1 MSAMTTFIPAPS
13 KALAMPSPMPLAPPV
28 TNAVLPGRFC
38 MPRFSMNLRR
48 RCAGAGE
55 QSAGQTAA
63 SHIVSNTYSLALAQ
77 CTGRKGRAMVAEV
90 PGAIGRV
97 AGVAP
102 RVQGWPARSAAYYGL
117 FVIIL
122 ATMLNFLDAQVFG
135 MLAQRIK
142 IDLGL
147 TDEQLGFLVGPAN
160 VIFYV
165 LAGGV
170 TLTGGITALG
180 GLAQNFTQL
189 FLSRM
194 LVGAGG
200 SAHAPGAYSMLA
212 DYFPPA
218 RLPRAIGFLQLGFI
232 GGNTLGIYLGGFLL
246 SLVTAWPVGHW
257 MGLTLHSWQWVLM
270 MVGAPGFVIA
280 GLLLFATEPPR
291 RGLTVQGQ
299 AVPMKVVLREIWTRR
314 SIYLPLFIGLAFSA
328 TEVFGFQAWR
338 APFLIRTYGWDEARI
353 GRWWSLVFLVA
364 SLVGV
369 VFGTLFTEWLGK
381 RYRDA
386 NVRASTILFA
396 FAAPCEILAPLM
408 PSGELSLLCTGGA
421 LACGLASAVPQNA
434 AIQRITPNEMRGQV
448 TAIYLFMFIVFG
460 ALGGQLIGTITQRVF
475 ATDQDLWKSLVLN
488 ASILMPLAALT
499 ISRGIRP

>member
-28 TNAVLPGRFC
+28 TNAVLPDRFC

-48 RCAGAGE
+48 RCADAGE

-165 LAGGV
+165 LVGIPMARLVDIYPRKYVLAGGV

-232 GGNTLGIYLGGFLL
+232 GGNALGIYRGGLL
-246 SLVTAWPVGHW
+246 LTLVAAWPVTHW
-257 MGLTLHSWQWVLM
+257 MGLTIHGWPWVLM
-270 MVGAPGFVIA
+270 MVGAPGFVIV

-299 AVPMKVVLREIWTRR
+299 AVPMKAVLREIWTRR

-328 TEVFGFQAWR
+328 TEFLGLGVWR
-338 APFLIRTYGWDEARI
+338 PAFLARTYGWSSARI
-353 GRWWSLVFLVA
+353 GNWMS
-364 SLVGV
+364 
-369 VFGTLFTEWLGK
+369 
-381 RYRDA
+381 
-386 NVRASTILFA
+386 
-396 FAAPCEILAPLM
+396 
-408 PSGELSLLCTGGA
+408 
-421 LACGLASAVPQNA
+421 
-434 AIQRITPNEMRGQV
+434 
-448 TAIYLFMFIVFG
+448 
-460 ALGGQLIGTITQRVF
+460 
-475 ATDQDLWKSLVLN
+475 
-488 ASILMPLAALT
+488 
-499 ISRGIRP
+499 